1 MVKEI
6 FVKMYFAR
14 FVFFNVQLK
23 TFFQSYNFVWNVMN
37 RKKSSDFFLCES
49 LKYKIL
55 NQLVVNG
62 QIYLN
67 N

>member
-37 RKKSSDFFLCES
+37 RKKSSDFFFVRVI
-49 LKYKIL
+49 KIQ
-55 NQLVVNG
+55 NS
-62 QIYLN
+62 
-67 N
+67 